1 MESDRTDGQAPAL
14 PITSANESVFFRSF
28 EPVRQLVLDEGASL
42 VHRDGLDYKEDEL
55 WIGDA
60 FDPLT
65 PDAAAIPVYVRLGKA
80 GALVAELVCGCLARA
95 MQLPAP
101 EVFLISI
108 PAGHLPDSK
117 LASTKGPTLCVGTRD
132 IGGNSFTQLLHR
144 NGNAAIPLLRQ
155 WPDLHK
161 VVAFDEWLANPDR
174 NTGNLIYVAQTLHII
189 DHAEAF
195 GGSSRELFP
204 LAELTD
210 TSFTNL
216 LADMFTTFPPESRS
230 ELLDKVQTWIL
241 ESANSLNVQ
250 AVVTSALTS
259 LWNTPEQ
266 DNELVNFIKARLTI
280 THSLLCLRLG
290 HPQLSLQ
297 AS

>member
-1 MESDRTDGQAPAL
+1 MFSAAP
-14 PITSANESVFFRSF
+14 EQ
-28 EPVRQLVLDEGASL
+28 VRLLVLDEGASL
-42 VHRDGLDYKEDEL
+42 VPRAGQDDKTDEL
-55 WIGDA
+55 WLGNA
-60 FDPLT
+60 FNPT
-65 PDAAAIPVYVRLGKA
+65 EPQAPAVPVYVRLGKA

-108 PAGHLPDSK
+108 PQGHLPHSR
-117 LASTKGPTLCVGTRD
+117 LANQKERTLCVGSRD
-132 IGGNSFTQLLHR
+132 IGGASFTQLL
-144 NGNAAIPLLRQ
+144 NAQGAAALPLLRH
-155 WPDLHK
+155 WPDLPK

-210 TSFTNL
+210 TCFANL
-216 LADMFTTFPPESRS
+216 LADMFEAFKPESRNDLLNQVRNW
-230 ELLDKVQTWIL
+230 LLDTAAAIDVQ
-241 ESANSLNVQ
+241 E
-250 AVVTSALTS
+250 VVKSALTS

-266 DNELVNFIKARLTI
+266 DRELVDFIKARLHL
-280 THSLLCLRLG
+280 THSLLCHRLG
-290 HPQLSLQ
+290 HPQLNLQ
-297 AS
+297 A